1 MVSNYSSH
9 FQKRGTAHCREGKQD
24 GTAEKR
30 ALNTWKLEEASSA
43 TTKGGKCQE
52 KNIEVGWRGRYI
64 QRPKHNIY
72 MSGKISKWKEVNSTS
87 ERLNRML
94 SSKPS
99 DLPTRFAP
107 KRDRSESSD
116 KLFNNSRSRIHSSF
130 ELTALNKTR

>member
-1 MVSNYSSH
+1 
-9 FQKRGTAHCREGKQD
+9 
-24 GTAEKR
+24 
-30 ALNTWKLEEASSA
+30 
-43 TTKGGKCQE
+43 
-52 KNIEVGWRGRYI
+52 
-64 QRPKHNIY
+64 